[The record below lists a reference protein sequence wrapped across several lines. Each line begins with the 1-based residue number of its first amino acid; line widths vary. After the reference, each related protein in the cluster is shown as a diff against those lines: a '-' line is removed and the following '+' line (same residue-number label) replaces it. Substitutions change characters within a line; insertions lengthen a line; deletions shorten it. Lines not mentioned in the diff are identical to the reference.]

1 MKVVASAPEGLEK
14 SLAEEISNL
23 GGFNINTYKRFINFE
38 CDFETFYR
46 VHFYSRLAFR
56 FYREIA
62 SFNCYDKQSL
72 YAGVRD
78 SFDWLNWLHFDKT
91 FNVQVTGRT
100 SSLSH
105 THFTALEVKNSITD
119 LQQAVWNKRSNI
131 SLANPDF
138 IIHLHLNNNKAILS
152 LQSSVESLHKRGYRP
167 AIGNAPLK
175 ENLASGLINMT
186 KWNGKVPLIDFMCGS
201 GTFLIEAVNQFLGVP
216 INIDQVYLFENWL
229 DFRQDI
235 YLNEKNKAKNKII
248 NYEKLP
254 TIIGCEI
261 NKKVF
266 EQANVN
272 ISLAGLENYIELINN
287 DFLALQLSC
296 SPGIIICNPPYGK
309 KLGDEN
315 ELICLYEQMGI
326 FLKNNFSGWEF
337 WLLSGNPKLTKYLKM
352 KSSLKIPVSN
362 GGIDCRWIK
371 YLIRLFNFC
380 LKRPLLSC
388 LNLLMFEEDKV
399 LWLIFLQASNLSLQE
414 INR

>member
-1 MKVVASAPEGLEK
+1 MNVVASSPEGLEK

-105 THFTALEVKNSITD
+105 THYTALEVKNSITD
-119 LQQAVWNKRSNI
+119 LQQAVWNKRSNV

-186 KWNGKVPLIDFMCGS
+186 QWNGKVPLIDFMCGS
-201 GTFLIEAVNQFLGVP
+201 GTFLIEAVNQYLGVP

-229 DFRQDI
+229 DFRKDI

-296 SPGIIICNPPYGK
+296 TPGIIICNPPYGK

-315 ELICLYEQMGI
+315 ELIYLYEQMGI

-371 YLIRLFNFC
+371 YLIR
-380 LKRPLLSC
+380 
-388 LNLLMFEEDKV
+388 
-399 LWLIFLQASNLSLQE
+399 
-414 INR
+414 

>member
-1 MKVVASAPEGLEK
+1 MNVVASSPEGLEK

-138 IIHLHLNNNKAILS
+138 IIHLHLNNYKAILS

-175 ENLASGLINMT
+175 ENLASGLITMT
-186 KWNGKVPLIDFMCGS
+186 QWNGKVPLIDFMCGS
-201 GTFLIEAVNQFLGVP
+201 GTFLIEAVNQYLGVP

-229 DFRQDI
+229 DFRKDI

-261 NKKVF
+261 DKKVF

-296 SPGIIICNPPYGK
+296 TPGIIICNPPYGK

-315 ELICLYEQMGI
+315 ELIYLYEQMGI

-337 WLLSGNPKLTKYLKM
+337 WLLSGNSKLTKYLKM
-352 KSSLKIPVSN
+352 KSSLKITVSN

-371 YLIRLFNFC
+371 YLIR
-380 LKRPLLSC
+380 
-388 LNLLMFEEDKV
+388 
-399 LWLIFLQASNLSLQE
+399 
-414 INR
+414 

>member
-1 MKVVASAPEGLEK
+1 MNVVASSPEGLEK

-72 YAGVRD
+72 YEGVRD

-131 SLANPDF
+131 SLDNPDF

-186 KWNGKVPLIDFMCGS
+186 QWNGKVPLIDFMCGS
-201 GTFLIEAVNQFLGVP
+201 GTFLIEAVHQFLEVP

-229 DFRQDI
+229 DFRKDI

-296 SPGIIICNPPYGK
+296 TPGIIICNPPYGK

-371 YLIRLFNFC
+371 YLIR
-380 LKRPLLSC
+380 
-388 LNLLMFEEDKV
+388 
-399 LWLIFLQASNLSLQE
+399 
-414 INR
+414 

>member
-1 MKVVASAPEGLEK
+1 MNVVASSPEGLEK

-23 GGFNINTYKRFINFE
+23 GGFNINTSKRFINFE
-38 CDFETFYR
+38 CDFATFYR

-105 THFTALEVKNSITD
+105 TYFTALEVKNSITD

-186 KWNGKVPLIDFMCGS
+186 QWNGKVPLIDFMCGS
-201 GTFLIEAVNQFLGVP
+201 GTFLIEAVNQYLGVP
-216 INIDQVYLFENWL
+216 INIDQVYLFENWF
-229 DFRQDI
+229 DFRKDI

-272 ISLAGLENYIELINN
+272 ISLAGLENYIELIND

-296 SPGIIICNPPYGK
+296 TPGIIICNPPYGK

-315 ELICLYEQMGI
+315 ELIYLYEQMGI

-371 YLIRLFNFC
+371 YLIR
-380 LKRPLLSC
+380 
-388 LNLLMFEEDKV
+388 
-399 LWLIFLQASNLSLQE
+399 
-414 INR
+414 

>member
-1 MKVVASAPEGLEK
+1 MNVVASSPEGLEK

-38 CDFETFYR
+38 CDLETFYR

-119 LQQAVWNKRSNI
+119 LQQEVWNKRSNI
-131 SLANPDF
+131 SLDNPDF

-186 KWNGKVPLIDFMCGS
+186 QWNGKVPLIDFMCGS
-201 GTFLIEAVNQFLGVP
+201 GTFLIEAVNQYLGVP
-216 INIDQVYLFENWL
+216 INIDQVYLFENWM
-229 DFRQDI
+229 DFRKDI

-296 SPGIIICNPPYGK
+296 TPVIIICNPPYGK
-309 KLGDEN
+309 KLGVEN
-315 ELICLYEQMGI
+315 ELIYLYEQMGI
-326 FLKNNFSGWEF
+326 FLKNNFSGWDF

-371 YLIRLFNFC
+371 YLIR
-380 LKRPLLSC
+380 
-388 LNLLMFEEDKV
+388 
-399 LWLIFLQASNLSLQE
+399 
-414 INR
+414 

>member
-1 MKVVASAPEGLEK
+1 MNVVASSPEGLEK

-62 SFNCYDKQSL
+62 IFNCYDKQSL

-100 SSLSH
+100 SSLRH

-131 SLANPDF
+131 SLNNPDF

-167 AIGNAPLK
+167 ATGNAPLK

-186 KWNGKVPLIDFMCGS
+186 QWDGKVPLIDFMCGS
-201 GTFLIEAVNQFLGVP
+201 GTFLIEAINQFLGVP
-216 INIDQVYLFENWL
+216 INIDKVYLFENWL
-229 DFRQDI
+229 DFRKDI
-235 YLNEKNKAKNKII
+235 YINEKNKAKKKII

-266 EQANVN
+266 AQANIN

-296 SPGIIICNPPYGK
+296 TPGIIICNPPYGK

-315 ELICLYEQMGI
+315 ELISLYEQMGI

-371 YLIRLFNFC
+371 YLIR
-380 LKRPLLSC
+380 
-388 LNLLMFEEDKV
+388 
-399 LWLIFLQASNLSLQE
+399 
-414 INR
+414 

>member
-1 MKVVASAPEGLEK
+1 MNVVASSPEGLEK

-78 SFDWLNWLHFDKT
+78 SFDWLHWLHFDKT

-119 LQQAVWNKRSNI
+119 LQQAVWNKRSNV

-186 KWNGKVPLIDFMCGS
+186 QWNGKVPLIDFMCGS
-201 GTFLIEAVNQFLGVP
+201 GTFLIEAVNQYLGVP

-229 DFRQDI
+229 DFRKDI

-296 SPGIIICNPPYGK
+296 TPGIIICNPPYGK

-315 ELICLYEQMGI
+315 ELIYLYEQMGI

-371 YLIRLFNFC
+371 YLIR
-380 LKRPLLSC
+380 
-388 LNLLMFEEDKV
+388 
-399 LWLIFLQASNLSLQE
+399 
-414 INR
+414 

>member
-1 MKVVASAPEGLEK
+1 MNVVASSPEGLEK

-186 KWNGKVPLIDFMCGS
+186 QWNGKVPLIDFMCGS

-229 DFRQDI
+229 DFRKDI

-296 SPGIIICNPPYGK
+296 TPGIIICNPPYGK

-352 KSSLKIPVSN
+352 KSSLRIPVSN

-371 YLIRLFNFC
+371 YLIR
-380 LKRPLLSC
+380 
-388 LNLLMFEEDKV
+388 
-399 LWLIFLQASNLSLQE
+399 
-414 INR
+414 

>member
-1 MKVVASAPEGLEK
+1 MNVVASSPEGIEK
-14 SLAEEISNL
+14 YLAEEISNL

-131 SLANPDF
+131 SLDNPDF

-186 KWNGKVPLIDFMCGS
+186 QWNGKVPLIDFMCGS
-201 GTFLIEAVNQFLGVP
+201 GTFLIEAVNQFLEVP

-229 DFRQDI
+229 DFRKDI

-296 SPGIIICNPPYGK
+296 TPGIIICNPPYGK

-371 YLIRLFNFC
+371 YLIR
-380 LKRPLLSC
+380 
-388 LNLLMFEEDKV
+388 
-399 LWLIFLQASNLSLQE
+399 
-414 INR
+414 

>member
-1 MKVVASAPEGLEK
+1 MNVVASSPEGLEK

-131 SLANPDF
+131 SLDNPDF
-138 IIHLHLNNNKAILS
+138 IIHLHLNNNKAIIS
-152 LQSSVESLHKRGYRP
+152 LQSSLESLHKRGYRP

-186 KWNGKVPLIDFMCGS
+186 QWNGKVPLIDFMCGS

-229 DFRQDI
+229 DFRKDI

-296 SPGIIICNPPYGK
+296 TPGIIICNPPYGK

-371 YLIRLFNFC
+371 YLIR
-380 LKRPLLSC
+380 
-388 LNLLMFEEDKV
+388 
-399 LWLIFLQASNLSLQE
+399 
-414 INR
+414 

>member
-1 MKVVASAPEGLEK
+1 MNVVASAPEGLEK
-14 SLAEEISNL
+14 NLAKEISNL
-23 GGFNINTYKRFINFE
+23 GGFNINTFKRFINFE

-62 SFNCYDKQSL
+62 SFNCYDKQTL
-72 YAGVRD
+72 YEGVRD
-78 SFDWLNWLHFDKT
+78 SFDWLNWLHYKKT

-119 LQQAVWNKRSNI
+119 LQKAVWNKRSNI
-131 SLANPDF
+131 SLDNPDF
-138 IIHLHLNNNKAILS
+138 IIHLHLNNNKATLS
-152 LQSSVESLHKRGYRP
+152 LQSSLESLHKRGYRP
-167 AIGNAPLK
+167 AVGNAPLK

-186 KWNGKVPLIDFMCGS
+186 QWNGKVPLIDFMCGS
-201 GTFLIEAVNQFLGVP
+201 GTFLIEAVNQFLEVP

-229 DFRQDI
+229 DFKKDI

-254 TIIGCEI
+254 KIIGYEI

-266 EQANVN
+266 EQAKVN
-272 ISLAGLENYIELINN
+272 ISLAGLENFIDLKNN
-287 DFLALQLSC
+287 DFLEIKLQC
-296 SPGIIICNPPYGK
+296 TPGIIICNPPYGK

-326 FLKNNFSGWEF
+326 FLKSNFSGWEF
-337 WLLSGNPKLTKYLKM
+337 WLLSGNPKLSKYLKM

-371 YLIRLFNFC
+371 YLIR
-380 LKRPLLSC
+380 
-388 LNLLMFEEDKV
+388 
-399 LWLIFLQASNLSLQE
+399 
-414 INR
+414 

>member
-1 MKVVASAPEGLEK
+1 MNVVASSPEGLEK

-131 SLANPDF
+131 SLDNPDF

-186 KWNGKVPLIDFMCGS
+186 QWNGKVPLIDFMCGS

-229 DFRQDI
+229 DFRKDI

-254 TIIGCEI
+254 KIIGCEI

-296 SPGIIICNPPYGK
+296 TPGIIICNPPYGK

-371 YLIRLFNFC
+371 YLIR
-380 LKRPLLSC
+380 
-388 LNLLMFEEDKV
+388 
-399 LWLIFLQASNLSLQE
+399 
-414 INR
+414 

>member
-1 MKVVASAPEGLEK
+1 MNVVASSPQGLEK

-119 LQQAVWNKRSNI
+119 LQQAVWNKRSNV

-186 KWNGKVPLIDFMCGS
+186 QWNGKVPLVDFMCGS

-229 DFRQDI
+229 DFRKDI

-254 TIIGCEI
+254 KIIGCEI

-287 DFLALQLSC
+287 DFLALQLSYT
-296 SPGIIICNPPYGK
+296 PGIIICNPPYGK

-315 ELICLYEQMGI
+315 ELIYLYEQMGI
-326 FLKNNFSGWEF
+326 ILKNNFSGWEF

-371 YLIRLFNFC
+371 YLIR
-380 LKRPLLSC
+380 
-388 LNLLMFEEDKV
+388 
-399 LWLIFLQASNLSLQE
+399 
-414 INR
+414 

>member
-1 MKVVASAPEGLEK
+1 MNVVASSPEGLEK
-14 SLAEEISNL
+14 YLAEEIANL

-38 CDFETFYR
+38 CDYETFYR

-72 YAGVRD
+72 YEGVRD
-78 SFDWLNWLHFDKT
+78 SFDWIGWLHYEKT
-91 FNVQVTGRT
+91 FNVQVTGKT

-105 THFTALEVKNSITD
+105 THFTALEVKNSIID
-119 LQQAVWNKRSNI
+119 LQKAVWNKRSNI
-131 SLANPDF
+131 SLDNPDF
-138 IIHLHLNNNKAILS
+138 IIHLHLNNNQAIIS

-167 AIGNAPLK
+167 AVGNAPLK

-186 KWNGKVPLIDFMCGS
+186 QWNGKVPLIDFMCGS
-201 GTFLIEAVNQFLGVP
+201 GTFLIEAVNQYLEVP

-229 DFRQDI
+229 DFRKDI

-254 TIIGCEI
+254 KIIGCEI

-296 SPGIIICNPPYGK
+296 TPGIIICNPPYGK

-315 ELICLYEQMGI
+315 ELIYLYEQMGI

-371 YLIRLFNFC
+371 YLIR
-380 LKRPLLSC
+380 
-388 LNLLMFEEDKV
+388 
-399 LWLIFLQASNLSLQE
+399 
-414 INR
+414 

>member
-1 MKVVASAPEGLEK
+1 MHVVASSPEGLEN

-138 IIHLHLNNNKAILS
+138 IIHLHLNNNKAIIS

-201 GTFLIEAVNQFLGVP
+201 GTFLIEAVNQYLRVP

-229 DFRQDI
+229 DFRKDI

-296 SPGIIICNPPYGK
+296 TPGIIICNPPYGK

-315 ELICLYEQMGI
+315 ELIYLYEQMGI

-371 YLIRLFNFC
+371 YLIR
-380 LKRPLLSC
+380 
-388 LNLLMFEEDKV
+388 
-399 LWLIFLQASNLSLQE
+399 
-414 INR
+414 

>member
-1 MKVVASAPEGLEK
+1 MNVVASSPEGLEK

-72 YAGVRD
+72 YAGIRD

-119 LQQAVWNKRSNI
+119 LQQEVWNKRSNI

-186 KWNGKVPLIDFMCGS
+186 QWNGKVPLIDFMCGS
-201 GTFLIEAVNQFLGVP
+201 GTFLIEAVNQYLGVP

-229 DFRQDI
+229 DFRKDI

-261 NKKVF
+261 NKKIF

-296 SPGIIICNPPYGK
+296 TPGIIICNPPYGK

-315 ELICLYEQMGI
+315 ELIYLYEQMGI

-371 YLIRLFNFC
+371 YLIR
-380 LKRPLLSC
+380 
-388 LNLLMFEEDKV
+388 
-399 LWLIFLQASNLSLQE
+399 
-414 INR
+414 

>member
-1 MKVVASAPEGLEK
+1 MNVVASSPEGLEK

-131 SLANPDF
+131 SLDNPDF

-186 KWNGKVPLIDFMCGS
+186 QWNGKVPLIDFMCGS
-201 GTFLIEAVNQFLGVP
+201 GTFLIEAVNQYLGVP

-229 DFRQDI
+229 DFRKDI

-272 ISLAGLENYIELINN
+272 ISLAGLENYIELVNN

-296 SPGIIICNPPYGK
+296 TPGIIICNPPYGK

-371 YLIRLFNFC
+371 YLIR
-380 LKRPLLSC
+380 
-388 LNLLMFEEDKV
+388 
-399 LWLIFLQASNLSLQE
+399 
-414 INR
+414 

>member
-1 MKVVASAPEGLEK
+1 MNVVASSPEGLEK

-131 SLANPDF
+131 SLDNPDF

-167 AIGNAPLK
+167 AIGYAPLK

-186 KWNGKVPLIDFMCGS
+186 QWNGKVPLIDFMCGS
-201 GTFLIEAVNQFLGVP
+201 GTFLIEAVNQYLGVP

-229 DFRQDI
+229 DFRKDI

-296 SPGIIICNPPYGK
+296 TPGIIICNPPYGK

-371 YLIRLFNFC
+371 YLIR
-380 LKRPLLSC
+380 
-388 LNLLMFEEDKV
+388 
-399 LWLIFLQASNLSLQE
+399 
-414 INR
+414 

>member
-1 MKVVASAPEGLEK
+1 MNVVASSPEGLEK

-131 SLANPDF
+131 SLDNPDF

-186 KWNGKVPLIDFMCGS
+186 QWNGKVPLIDFMCGS

-229 DFRQDI
+229 DFRKDI

-287 DFLALQLSC
+287 DFLELQLSC
-296 SPGIIICNPPYGK
+296 TPGIIICNPPYGK

-326 FLKNNFSGWEF
+326 FLKNNFSAWEF

-371 YLIRLFNFC
+371 YLIR
-380 LKRPLLSC
+380 
-388 LNLLMFEEDKV
+388 
-399 LWLIFLQASNLSLQE
+399 
-414 INR
+414 

>member
-1 MKVVASAPEGLEK
+1 MNVVASSPEGLEK

-23 GGFNINTYKRFINFE
+23 GGFNINTFKRFINFE

-46 VHFYSRLAFR
+46 VHFFSRLAFR
-56 FYREIA
+56 FYRQIA
-62 SFNCYDKQSL
+62 IFNCYDKQSL

-131 SLANPDF
+131 SLDNPDF

-152 LQSSVESLHKRGYRP
+152 LQSSVDSLHKRGYRP

-186 KWNGKVPLIDFMCGS
+186 QWNGKVPLIDFMCGS

-229 DFRQDI
+229 DFREDI

-266 EQANVN
+266 EQANIN

-287 DFLALQLSC
+287 DFLALQLRC
-296 SPGIIICNPPYGK
+296 IPGIIICNPPYGK

-326 FLKNNFSGWEF
+326 FLKKNFSGWEF
-337 WLLSGNPKLTKYLKM
+337 WLLSGNAKLTKYLKM

-371 YLIRLFNFC
+371 YLIR
-380 LKRPLLSC
+380 
-388 LNLLMFEEDKV
+388 
-399 LWLIFLQASNLSLQE
+399 
-414 INR
+414 

>member
-1 MKVVASAPEGLEK
+1 MNVVASSPEGLEK

-131 SLANPDF
+131 SLDNPDF

-186 KWNGKVPLIDFMCGS
+186 QWNGKVPLIDFMCGS

-216 INIDQVYLFENWL
+216 INVDQVYLFENWL
-229 DFRQDI
+229 DFRKDI

-287 DFLALQLSC
+287 DYLALQLSC
-296 SPGIIICNPPYGK
+296 TPGIIICNPPYGK

-315 ELICLYEQMGI
+315 ELIRLYEKMGI
-326 FLKNNFSGWEF
+326 FLKNKFSGWDF

-371 YLIRLFNFC
+371 YLIR
-380 LKRPLLSC
+380 
-388 LNLLMFEEDKV
+388 
-399 LWLIFLQASNLSLQE
+399 
-414 INR
+414 

>member
-1 MKVVASAPEGLEK
+1 MNVVASSPEGLEK

-186 KWNGKVPLIDFMCGS
+186 QWNGKVPLIDFMCGS
-201 GTFLIEAVNQFLGVP
+201 GTFLIEAVNQYLGVP
-216 INIDQVYLFENWL
+216 VNIDQVYLFENWL
-229 DFRQDI
+229 DFRKDI
-235 YLNEKNKAKNKII
+235 YLNAKHKAKNKII

-296 SPGIIICNPPYGK
+296 TPGIIICNPPYGK

-315 ELICLYEQMGI
+315 ELIYLYEQMGI

-371 YLIRLFNFC
+371 YLIR
-380 LKRPLLSC
+380 
-388 LNLLMFEEDKV
+388 
-399 LWLIFLQASNLSLQE
+399 
-414 INR
+414 

>member
-1 MKVVASAPEGLEK
+1 MNVVASSPEGLEK

-131 SLANPDF
+131 SLDNPDF

-167 AIGNAPLK
+167 AIGYAPLK

-186 KWNGKVPLIDFMCGS
+186 QWNGKVPLIDFMCGS

-266 EQANVN
+266 EQANLN

-287 DFLALQLSC
+287 DFLELQLSC
-296 SPGIIICNPPYGK
+296 TPGIIICNPPYGK

-315 ELICLYEQMGI
+315 ELISLYEQMGI
-326 FLKNNFSGWEF
+326 FLKNNFSDWEF

-352 KSSLKIPVSN
+352 KSSLKIPISN

-371 YLIRLFNFC
+371 YFIR
-380 LKRPLLSC
+380 
-388 LNLLMFEEDKV
+388 
-399 LWLIFLQASNLSLQE
+399 
-414 INR
+414 

>member
-1 MKVVASAPEGLEK
+1 MNVVASSPEGLEK

-186 KWNGKVPLIDFMCGS
+186 QWNGKVPLIDFMCGS
-201 GTFLIEAVNQFLGVP
+201 GTFLIEAVNQYLGVP

-229 DFRQDI
+229 DFRKDI

-272 ISLAGLENYIELINN
+272 ISLAGLENYIEIINN
-287 DFLALQLSC
+287 DFLELQLKC

-371 YLIRLFNFC
+371 YFIR
-380 LKRPLLSC
+380 
-388 LNLLMFEEDKV
+388 
-399 LWLIFLQASNLSLQE
+399 
-414 INR
+414 

>member
-1 MKVVASAPEGLEK
+1 MNVVASSPEGLEK

-186 KWNGKVPLIDFMCGS
+186 QWNGKVPLIDFMCGS
-201 GTFLIEAVNQFLGVP
+201 GTFLIEAVNQYLGVP

-229 DFRQDI
+229 DFRKDI

-266 EQANVN
+266 EEAKVN

-287 DFLALQLSC
+287 DFLELQLKS

-309 KLGDEN
+309 TLGDEN
-315 ELICLYEQMGI
+315 ELICLYEQMGNY
-326 FLKNNFSGWEF
+326 LKNNFSGWEF

-371 YLIRLFNFC
+371 YLIR
-380 LKRPLLSC
+380 
-388 LNLLMFEEDKV
+388 
-399 LWLIFLQASNLSLQE
+399 
-414 INR
+414 

>member
-1 MKVVASAPEGLEK
+1 MNVVASSPEGLEK

-131 SLANPDF
+131 SLDNPDF

-152 LQSSVESLHKRGYRP
+152 LQSSIESLHKRGYRP

-186 KWNGKVPLIDFMCGS
+186 QWNGKVPLIDFMCGS
-201 GTFLIEAVNQFLGVP
+201 GTFLIEAVNQYLGVP

-229 DFRQDI
+229 DFRKDI

-248 NYEKLP
+248 NYDKLP

-296 SPGIIICNPPYGK
+296 TPGIIICNPPYGK

-315 ELICLYEQMGI
+315 ELIYLYEQMGI

-371 YLIRLFNFC
+371 YLIR
-380 LKRPLLSC
+380 
-388 LNLLMFEEDKV
+388 
-399 LWLIFLQASNLSLQE
+399 
-414 INR
+414 

>member
-1 MKVVASAPEGLEK
+1 MNVVASAPRGLEK

-23 GGFNINTYKRFINFE
+23 GGFNINTYKGFISFE

-72 YAGVRD
+72 YEGVRD
-78 SFDWLNWLHFDKT
+78 SFDWLNWLHFEKT

-119 LQQAVWNKRSNI
+119 LQRTVWNKRSNI
-131 SLANPDF
+131 SLDNPDF
-138 IIHLHLNNNKAILS
+138 IIHLHLNNNRAIIS

-167 AIGNAPLK
+167 AVGNAPLK
-175 ENLASGLINMT
+175 ENLASGLINIT
-186 KWNGKVPLIDFMCGS
+186 QWNGKVPLIDFMCGS
-201 GTFLIEAVNQFLGVP
+201 GTFLIEAVNKFLEVP
-216 INIDQVYLFENWL
+216 INTDQVYLFENWL
-229 DFRQDI
+229 DFSKDI

-248 NYEKLP
+248 NYAKLP
-254 TIIGCEI
+254 KIIGCEI

-266 EQANVN
+266 EQANTN
-272 ISLAGLENYIELINN
+272 LSLAGLENYIELINS
-287 DFLALQLSC
+287 DFLELQFKC
-296 SPGIIICNPPYGK
+296 IPGIVICNPPYGK

-371 YLIRLFNFC
+371 YLIR
-380 LKRPLLSC
+380 
-388 LNLLMFEEDKV
+388 
-399 LWLIFLQASNLSLQE
+399 
-414 INR
+414 

>member
-1 MKVVASAPEGLEK
+1 MNVVASAPEGLEK

-23 GGFNINTYKRFINFE
+23 GGLHINTYKRFINFE

-56 FYREIA
+56 FYRKIA

-72 YAGVRD
+72 YHGVRD
-78 SFDWLNWLHFDKT
+78 SFDWLNWLHFEKT

-119 LQQAVWNKRSNI
+119 LQKAVWNKRSNI
-131 SLANPDF
+131 SLDNPDF
-138 IIHLHLNNNKAILS
+138 IIHLHLNNNKAIIS
-152 LQSSVESLHKRGYRP
+152 LQSSVQSLHKRGYRP
-167 AIGNAPLK
+167 AVGNAPLK

-186 KWNGKVPLIDFMCGS
+186 QWNGKVPLIDFMCGS
-201 GTFLIEAVNQFLGVP
+201 GTFLIEAVNQFLEVP

-229 DFRQDI
+229 DFKKDI
-235 YLNEKNKAKNKII
+235 YLKEKNKAKNKII
-248 NYEKLP
+248 NYRKLP
-254 TIIGCEI
+254 KIIGCEI

-272 ISLAGLENYIELINN
+272 ISLAGLENYIQLINKN
-287 DFLALQLSC
+287 FLELQLKC
-296 SPGIIICNPPYGK
+296 TPGIIICNPPYGK
-309 KLGDEN
+309 KLGDKN
-315 ELICLYEQMGI
+315 ELISLYEQMGI

-337 WLLSGNPKLTKYLKM
+337 WLLSGNPKLTKYLRM
-352 KSSLKIPVSN
+352 KSSFKIPVSN

-371 YLIRLFNFC
+371 YVIR
-380 LKRPLLSC
+380 
-388 LNLLMFEEDKV
+388 
-399 LWLIFLQASNLSLQE
+399 
-414 INR
+414 

>member
-1 MKVVASAPEGLEK
+1 MNVVASSPEGLEK

-131 SLANPDF
+131 SLDNPDF
-138 IIHLHLNNNKAILS
+138 IIHLHLNNNKAIIS
-152 LQSSVESLHKRGYRP
+152 LQSSLESLHKRGYRP
-167 AIGNAPLK
+167 AVGNAPLK

-186 KWNGKVPLIDFMCGS
+186 QWNGKVPLIDFMCGS

-229 DFRQDI
+229 DFRKDI

-287 DFLALQLSC
+287 DFLALKLSC
-296 SPGIIICNPPYGK
+296 TPGIIICNPPYGK

-371 YLIRLFNFC
+371 YLIR
-380 LKRPLLSC
+380 
-388 LNLLMFEEDKV
+388 
-399 LWLIFLQASNLSLQE
+399 
-414 INR
+414 

>member
-1 MKVVASAPEGLEK
+1 MNVVASSPEGLEK

-119 LQQAVWNKRSNI
+119 LQQAVWNKRSNV
-131 SLANPDF
+131 SLDNPDF

-152 LQSSVESLHKRGYRP
+152 LQSSIESLHKRGYRP

-235 YLNEKNKAKNKII
+235 YINEKNKAKNKII

-266 EQANVN
+266 EQANLN

-287 DFLALQLSC
+287 DFLELQLSC
-296 SPGIIICNPPYGK
+296 TPGIIICNPPYGK

-315 ELICLYEQMGI
+315 ELISLYEQMGI
-326 FLKNNFSGWEF
+326 FLKNNFSAWEF

-371 YLIRLFNFC
+371 YLIR
-380 LKRPLLSC
+380 
-388 LNLLMFEEDKV
+388 
-399 LWLIFLQASNLSLQE
+399 
-414 INR
+414 

>member
-1 MKVVASAPEGLEK
+1 MTVVASVPEGLEK
-14 SLAEEISNL
+14 YLAEEISNL

-72 YAGVRD
+72 YEGVRD

-131 SLANPDF
+131 SLDNPDF
-138 IIHLHLNNNKAILS
+138 IIHLHLNNNKAIIS
-152 LQSSVESLHKRGYRP
+152 LQSSLASLHKRGYRP

-186 KWNGKVPLIDFMCGS
+186 QWNGKVPLIDFMCGS
-201 GTFLIEAVNQFLGVP
+201 GTFLIEAVNQFLEVP

-229 DFRQDI
+229 DFRKDI

-296 SPGIIICNPPYGK
+296 TPGIIICNPPYGK

-371 YLIRLFNFC
+371 YLIR
-380 LKRPLLSC
+380 
-388 LNLLMFEEDKV
+388 
-399 LWLIFLQASNLSLQE
+399 
-414 INR
+414 